1 MVLRNTDEDTPRLAP
16 RELALHLTTEST
28 LHLDPCS
35 TLLMPPHGRER
46 GAMGLYV
53 SEHPVA
59 VPSPQE
65 EIKDAAESTRRSAER
80 RQASGRIASE
90 RRDSTRSTGRP
101 PPVSSR
107 KLATNLCGGSLTCP
121 FATSSGSR
129 WCSAWHYSTR
139 TRQRRASSKSRSG
152 SAGSLPARVAAHCPA
167 FAWKVCYIEIES
179 QLLRIKV

>member
-1 MVLRNTDEDTPRLAP
+1 MRDGRTRNRARELFNSSPQHLSPSPRMRWPRNGAALRVFLIPREGGWHAGHFLGMVLRNTDEDTPRLAP

-46 GAMGLYV
+46 GARGLYF

-65 EIKDAAESTRRSAER
+65 EIKDAAESTRRSTEC
-80 RQASGRIASE
+80 RQASGRIAFA
-90 RRDSTRSTGRP
+90 RRDSTTSTGHP

-107 KLATNLCGGSLTCP
+107 ELATNLCGGSLTSS
-121 FATSSGSR
+121 FATSEGST
-129 WCSAWHYSTR
+129 W
-139 TRQRRASSKSRSG
+139 
-152 SAGSLPARVAAHCPA
+152 
-167 FAWKVCYIEIES
+167 
-179 QLLRIKV
+179 